1 MEEAATVREWT
12 DLLRRVRFG
21 ANVRVPGV
29 SRGVRGSTVRAVALM
44 LATYADGDGSR
55 VFPGTARLSV
65 ACEMDYRTIK
75 RCLSVLR
82 HLGLI
87 TPVRQVR
94 RRGHAEEYQLTIPV
108 DLLERLEVLSPRQ
121 MEEEVERIREANRR
135 TSTGAA
141 RTRTPD
147 PVRVPHAP
155 EHTHE
160 RDSVRVP
167 ETPVPEGPRD
177 ARTGAG
183 STPSP
188 PGTGAGSTAV
198 RVRPAPPT
206 HHDLV
211 TTTTHQHH
219 VTLTTESANSPR
231 ASGRSENPISS
242 EGDTEPGACECG
254 VYFDPDGVCR
264 NRYCARSAV
273 IVPLRRRVA

>member
-1 MEEAATVREWT
+1 
-12 DLLRRVRFG
+12 
-21 ANVRVPGV
+21 
-29 SRGVRGSTVRAVALM
+29 M
-44 LATYADGDGSR
+44 LATYADADGSR

-65 ACEMDYRTIK
+65 ACEMDYRTTK

-108 DLLERLEVLSPRQ
+108 DLLQRLEVLSPRQ

-147 PVRVPHAP
+147 PVRVLHAP

-167 ETPVPEGPRD
+167 ETPVLEGSRD

-188 PGTGAGSTAV
+188 SGTGAGSTAV

-211 TTTTHQHH
+211 TTTTHHTEVNLRTA
-219 VTLTTESANSPR
+219 VTGPR
-231 ASGRSENPISS
+231 AREAAEDQISS
-242 EGDTEPGACECG
+242 EGECPSCG
-254 VYFDPDGVCR
+254 VLLDPDRVCR
-264 NRYCARSAV
+264 NRRCADGSAV
-273 IVPLRRRVA
+273 VVPLRRKEAAA